1 MNLRD
6 FVDSKT
12 RREALEKEL
21 GVDLGNIGSFSLS
34 EDTVSKKNCENMI
47 GVAQVPMGAAGP
59 IRIKN
64 LELRS
69 KNEYYIP
76 LATTEGALVAS
87 VNRGCMAIGQS
98 GGATVLSENVGMS
111 RAPVFVVENIEE
123 GKALMEWVE
132 SNFEEI
138 KEVTEST
145 SNHLKLKRV
154 KSYMMGKNVWLRFV
168 FDTGDAMGMNMV
180 TIAVDKVL
188 PLIEEETRARCVAI
202 SGNMCVDKK
211 PNFFNFVEGRGV
223 RVWGE
228 VVLSEDVVKS
238 VLKTSVD
245 EIVEVANRKLYQG
258 SIGSG
263 SIGANAHFANILAA
277 IFIATG
283 QDAAHVGE
291 CSMGVTSV
299 EKVEDGLYFSV
310 YLPDLVVGT
319 VGGGTGLATQREA
332 LSIMGFE
339 KSEENNKLR
348 FAEVIA
354 GAVMAGELSLLA
366 SIADGSLARA
376 HAKYGRGNNNIKI

>member
-1 MNLRD
+1 
-6 FVDSKT
+6 
-12 RREALEKEL
+12 
-21 GVDLGNIGSFSLS
+21 
-34 EDTVSKKNCENMI
+34 
-47 GVAQVPMGAAGP
+47 
-59 IRIKN
+59 
-64 LELRS
+64 
-69 KNEYYIP
+69 
-76 LATTEGALVAS
+76 
-87 VNRGCMAIGQS
+87 
-98 GGATVLSENVGMS
+98 
-111 RAPVFVVENIEE
+111 
-123 GKALMEWVE
+123 
-132 SNFEEI
+132 
-138 KEVTEST
+138 
-145 SNHLKLKRV
+145 
-154 KSYMMGKNVWLRFV
+154 
-168 FDTGDAMGMNMV
+168 
-180 TIAVDKVL
+180 
-188 PLIEEETRARCVAI
+188 
-202 SGNMCVDKK
+202 
-211 PNFFNFVEGRGV
+211 
-223 RVWGE
+223 
-228 VVLSEDVVKS
+228 VVKS

-332 LSIMGFE
+332 LVIMGFE